1 MFSKAYIPYKGYYST
16 PFSKWQGSLQNE
28 NAIDLGAAT
37 SKRWFADRGIDPAKV
52 LDYLYLGITIG
63 QHRVFFGS
71 TWAAVQMGAPDI
83 PGVTMMQACSTSTTI
98 LCNAGMAVE
107 MGSVGTAYCLM
118 VDRTSN
124 GPHTIWPNP
133 MGPGGEV
140 IADNWNMDNMRC
152 DPATGLGMINTAENV
167 AKEEEFTREQADE
180 LTLRRYEQY
189 NDALANDRE
198 FQKRYM
204 FPVEVKVSRK
214 ETKLI
219 ETDEGI
225 SKTSLEA
232 LKKLRPVMEGGIHT
246 FGAQTH
252 PADGNVGILVTGKEK
267 AAELSSDPSV
277 TIQLISYG
285 FARTKKAFMPAAPV
299 PAAKMALERAGI
311 KAEDVVAIKNHNPFI
326 ANDLCLA
333 KGLGIDANNFNNYG
347 SSMVFGHPQAPT
359 AGRLLVE
366 AIEEAVIKGGGYAMA
381 AGCAAGDTAAAIIV
395 KVS

>member
-1 MFSKAYIPYKGYYST
+1 
-16 PFSKWQGSLQNE
+16 
-28 NAIDLGAAT
+28 
-37 SKRWFADRGIDPAKV
+37 
-52 LDYLYLGITIG
+52 
-63 QHRVFFGS
+63 
-71 TWAAVQMGAPDI
+71 
-83 PGVTMMQACSTSTTI
+83 
-98 LCNAGMAVE
+98 
-107 MGSVGTAYCLM
+107 
-118 VDRTSN
+118 
-124 GPHTIWPNP
+124 
-133 MGPGGEV
+133 
-140 IADNWNMDNMRC
+140 MDNMRC